1 VALAIRTSVRYYRKM
16 AALAATLSEP
26 RGDATL
32 LARAAELSRPVTLAG
47 DQVLLTLPV
56 FAPLFPWG
64 GLQRGTVVAGSGPA
78 ARSLLL
84 ALAAGPVAAGA
95 WVAVLGVP
103 TLGLLA
109 ASELGLPLSR
119 LVSVSVDAVQGAVAL
134 GAALDAFD
142 VVVVGPGFL
151 RGSEA
156 RRVQARARDRG
167 SVLLVAGDP
176 GTLEVDSTLHV
187 TSVQWEG
194 LHDGHGSL
202 RARQISIV
210 ATGRRAATRARTLS
224 LWLPN
229 TNGEIEAVLT
239 PRLVAPARS
248 VLMPRSVATAPSL
261 SDSLRSNNGASE
273 CAS

>member
-1 VALAIRTSVRYYRKM
+1 M
-16 AALAATLSEP
+16 AAVAATIPSP
-26 RGDATL
+26 RGDVAL
-32 LARAAELSRPVTLAG
+32 LARAAQLSRPVALAG
-47 DQVLLTLPV
+47 DQVLPTLPV

-64 GLQRGTVVAGSGPA
+64 GLQRGTIVASSGPA

-95 WVAVLGVP
+95 WVAVLGIP

-119 LVSVSVDAVQGAVAL
+119 LVSVNVDAVQGAAAL

-151 RGSEA
+151 RGAEA
-156 RRVQARARDRG
+156 RRVQARARERG
-167 SVLLVAGDP
+167 AVLLVSGDP
-176 GTLEVDSTLHV
+176 GSLEVDSTLQV

-202 RARQISIV
+202 RARQVSVV
-210 ATGRRAATRARTLS
+210 AIGRRAAARARKLS

-229 TNGEIEAVLT
+229 TDGHIEAVQEE
-239 PRLVAPARS
+239 VVS
-248 VLMPRSVATAPSL
+248 IFDQS
-261 SDSLRSNNGASE
+261 AS
-273 CAS
+273 

>member
-1 VALAIRTSVRYYRKM
+1 LQYEHLFVTITRM
-16 AALAATLSEP
+16 AAAAAIILPEP
-26 RGDATL
+26 RGDAAL
-32 LARAAELSRPVTLAG
+32 LARAAQLSRPVTLAG
-47 DQVLLTLPV
+47 DQVLPTLPV

-64 GLQRGTVVAGSGPA
+64 GLQRGTIVAGTGPA

-119 LVSVSVDAVQGAVAL
+119 LVSVNVDAVQGAAAL

-151 RGSEA
+151 HGSDA
-156 RRVQARARDRG
+156 RRVQARARERG
-167 SVLLVAGDP
+167 SVLLTVGDP
-176 GTLEVDSTLHV
+176 GPLEVDSTLQV
-187 TSVQWEG
+187 TSVQWQG
-194 LHDGHGSL
+194 LHDGHGYL

-210 ATGRRAATRARTLS
+210 ATGRRAATRARKLS

-229 TNGEIEAVLT
+229 PDGQIEAVLI
-239 PRLVAPARS
+239 
-248 VLMPRSVATAPSL
+248 PRSVATAPSL
-261 SDSLRSNNGASE
+261 SDSLRSDNAASE

>member
-1 VALAIRTSVRYYRKM
+1 M
-16 AALAATLSEP
+16 AAVAATLSEH

-47 DQVLLTLPV
+47 DQVLPTLPV

-95 WVAVLGVP
+95 WVAVLGLP

-119 LVSVSVDAVQGAVAL
+119 LVSVSVDAVQGAAAL
-134 GAALDAFD
+134 GVALDAFD

-156 RRVQARARDRG
+156 RRVQARARERG

-176 GTLEVDSTLHV
+176 GPLEVDSTLKV

-194 LHDGHGSL
+194 LQDGHGSL
-202 RARQISIV
+202 RARQVSIV
-210 ATGRRAATRARTLS
+210 ATGRRAATRARHLT

-229 TNGEIEAVLT
+229 TSGEIEAVKEEVISIFD
-239 PRLVAPARS
+239 R
-248 VLMPRSVATAPSL
+248 
-261 SDSLRSNNGASE
+261 NGHV
-273 CAS
+273 CV